1 MSASFASALSAAHD
15 AASAQHYPQGAL
27 YVVATPIGN
36 LADISLRA
44 LHVLQIVDTIAC
56 EDTRH
61 TQGLLRSYGLER
73 PGSQLLALHQH
84 NEAEAAQQVIARLQ
98 QGQRIAYVS
107 DAGTPGVS
115 DPGARL
121 AAAVQAAGLRTI
133 PLPGASSITAALSVA
148 GAVAPTQAAS
158 GFLFAG
164 FLASKQAERATQVQQ
179 LGLEARCCVLL
190 EAPHRIGELAQAL
203 AVLGAR
209 NVTLAREITK
219 QFEEIVTQPAEQ
231 LPAWLDGSPQR
242 SRGEFVV
249 VLHPVALQE
258 DSGEGLRVL
267 RLLLAELPTKVAVRL
282 AADIT
287 GAARNALYDA
297 ALQIKRE
304 GADKD

>member
-1 MSASFASALSAAHD
+1 
-15 AASAQHYPQGAL
+15 
-27 YVVATPIGN
+27 VVATPIGN

-44 LHVLQIVDTIAC
+44 LHVLQIVDSIAC

-98 QGQRIAYVS
+98 QGQRLAYVS

-148 GAVAPTQAAS
+148 GAVAPSQASS

-179 LGLEARCCVLL
+179 LGQEARCCVLL

-203 AVLGAR
+203 AVLGPR
-209 NVTLAREITK
+209 PVTLAREITK
-219 QFEEIVTQPAEQ
+219 QFEEIVTQPADQ

-249 VLHPVALQE
+249 VLHPIAVQE

-267 RLLLAELPTKVAVRL
+267 RLLLAELPTKAAVRL
-282 AADIT
+282 AAEIT

-304 GADKD
+304 GADED

>member
-1 MSASFASALSAAHD
+1 M
-15 AASAQHYPQGAL
+15 
-27 YVVATPIGN
+27 VATPIGN

-44 LHVLQIVDTIAC
+44 LHVLQIVDSVAC

-98 QGQRIAYVS
+98 QGQRLAYVS

-148 GAVAPTQAAS
+148 GAVAPSQASS

-179 LGLEARCCVLL
+179 LGQEARCCVLL

-203 AVLGAR
+203 AVLGPR
-209 NVTLAREITK
+209 PVTLAREITK
-219 QFEEIVTQPAEQ
+219 QFEEIVTQPAQQ
-231 LPAWLDGSPQR
+231 LPAWLEGSPQR

-304 GADKD
+304 GADED